1 MSSVTFTIPD
11 EIKAEMKRFSW
22 VNWSKLVQ
30 IEASEKLSRDKA
42 LRKALR
48 IVSKSTFT
56 EKDADEMSDKVKRS
70 MLKRLQNEGLL

>member
-30 IEASEKLSRDKA
+30 AEASEKISRDKA
-42 LRKALR
+42 LKKALR

-70 MLKRLQNEGLL
+70 MLKRLQKEGLL

>member
-11 EIKAEMKRFSW
+11 KIKAEMKRFSW

-30 IEASEKLSRDKA
+30 TEASEKLSRDKA
-42 LRKALR
+42 LQKALR

-70 MLKRLQNEGLL
+70 MLKRLQKEGLL